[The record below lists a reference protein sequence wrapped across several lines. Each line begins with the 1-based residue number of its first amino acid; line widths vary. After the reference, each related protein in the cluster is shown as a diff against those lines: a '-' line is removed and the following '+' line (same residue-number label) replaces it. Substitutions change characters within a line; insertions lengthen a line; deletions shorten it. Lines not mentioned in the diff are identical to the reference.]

1 MGYDLLFQQALRLHE
16 QGRLNEAEN
25 IYRQILET
33 APSNP
38 DILNL
43 MGLIAQEKG
52 RHEQAS
58 EFFYQAIKNAPGHAP
73 FYFNLG
79 LSLENDHKPVE
90 ALQAYLDA
98 LRLDPDLKEAYNN
111 MGDIHN
117 SLGHKEQAEKMYNKA
132 LELDADYVM
141 PQANLAYMK
150 QDTAALLQA
159 AEHYPHEAVFPYYL
173 SRLFF
178 QQNNFEQA
186 LAHARLADKLSPD
199 CEEVLEQ
206 LGTTLLSAGLQHEA
220 KEVYEHILKINP
232 HSPSALI
239 NLANFATN
247 TDDFD
252 TAEKYYKQ
260 ALDIKPGDLDGH
272 FNYANMLYRQNRLP
286 EALEEY
292 RAAVIIAPER
302 FEISNNLGLIQKDLG
317 EYEEALGL
325 FFNAFLKNP
334 EREEISVNLAET
346 LTLLYHDEPEKAC
359 KIAEQWLHKAPEN
372 VFAQH
377 LNAAFK
383 GEKCENN
390 QFFSQKLFDNFA
402 DNYDHVL
409 QRIGYQVPGKL
420 REITGEI
427 TGTAID
433 LGCGTGLVGEIYK
446 TDTAEFIG
454 VDISERSLDQA
465 GKKGIYKELIAD
477 DLLHFCQTRL
487 SDYRPDIIF
496 AADVFCYLGSLEE
509 LIAAC
514 KPYKLAF
521 SIELAEDGA
530 EDFRLAP
537 TGRYQHTASY
547 IEQLLRHNGYTNINQ
562 YPLILRQECGQDVK
576 GLIFITQ

>member
-16 QGRLNEAEN
+16 QGHLNEAEN

-33 APSNP
+33 APTNP

-43 MGLIAQEKG
+43 LGLVAQAKG
-52 RHEQAS
+52 RHAQAVDL
-58 EFFYQAIKNAPGHAP
+58 FYQAIKNAPDHAP

-79 LSLENDHKPVE
+79 LSLENDHKPIE
-90 ALQAYLDA
+90 ALQAYQDA
-98 LRLDPDLKEAYNN
+98 LRLNPDFKEACNN
-111 MGDIHN
+111 IGDIHN
-117 SLGHKEQAEKMYNKA
+117 SLGHKEQAKEMYLKA
-132 LELDADYVM
+132 LKLDADYIM
-141 PQANLAYMK
+141 PQANLAYMEH
-150 QDTAALLQA
+150 DIPALRQA
-159 AEHYPHEAVFPYYL
+159 AEHYPNEAVFPYYL
-173 SRLFF
+173 SRLYQ
-178 QQNNFEQA
+178 QQNDFEQA
-186 LAHARLADKLSPD
+186 LHYAKQADRLSPD
-199 CEEVLEQ
+199 CEELLEQ
-206 LGTTLLSAGLQHEA
+206 LGAMLLASGLHTEAQTT
-220 KEVYEHILKINP
+220 YEHILRINP
-232 HSPSALI
+232 RAPSALI

-247 TDDFD
+247 ADDFN

-260 ALDIKPGDLDGH
+260 ALNLTPGDLDGH

-302 FEISNNLGLIQKDLG
+302 FEISNNLGLIQKDLS

-346 LTLLYHDEPEKAC
+346 LTLLHHTDADKAL
-359 KIAEQWLHKAPEN
+359 KIAEQWLHKAPDN

-409 QRIGYQVPGKL
+409 QRIGYQVPRKL

-427 TGTAID
+427 RGTAID
-433 LGCGTGLVGEIYK
+433 LGCGTGLVGEVYK
-446 TDTAEFIG
+446 TDSTQLIG
-454 VDISERSLDQA
+454 VDISERCLDQA
-465 GKKGIYKELIAD
+465 RRKGIYKELITD

-487 SDYRPDIIF
+487 KDYQPDIIF
-496 AADVFCYLGSLEE
+496 AADVFCYLGRLEE
-509 LIAAC
+509 LIESC
-514 KPYKLAF
+514 RPHKLAF
-521 SIELAEDGA
+521 SIELSDNKTADY
-530 EDFRLAP
+530 DLAP
-537 TGRYQHTASY
+537 TGRYRHNPTY
-547 IEQLLRHNGYTNINQ
+547 IENLLRLNDYKNINQ

-576 GLIFITQ
+576 GLIFIAA